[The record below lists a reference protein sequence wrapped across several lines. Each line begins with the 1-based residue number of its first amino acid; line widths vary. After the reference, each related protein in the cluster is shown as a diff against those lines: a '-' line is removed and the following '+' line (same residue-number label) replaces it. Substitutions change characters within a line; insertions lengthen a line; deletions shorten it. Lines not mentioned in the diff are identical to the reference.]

1 MMWGQV
7 IPEFHYFSRV
17 DRPPNVVVLQAGG
30 NDLGVRAA
38 RDLARD
44 IKFDV
49 LRLLRDFPGC
59 IIVWSDIVARKRLRF
74 ARSVVQM
81 NKARTKLNREIGKFV
96 ARLGGIVV
104 QHRELEDQ
112 SVRYWRDDGVH
123 LNAVGIDIW
132 SLGLQ
137 EGVVRALQ
145 VWRDSLE

>member
-1 MMWGQV
+1 M
-7 IPEFHYFSRV
+7 
-17 DRPPNVVVLQAGG
+17 VVLQAGG

-96 ARLGGIVV
+96 ARL
-104 QHRELEDQ
+104 
-112 SVRYWRDDGVH
+112 
-123 LNAVGIDIW
+123 
-132 SLGLQ
+132 
-137 EGVVRALQ
+137 
-145 VWRDSLE
+145 